1 MAVYKNT
8 QGERYTLAT
17 FHLDLLDAQ
26 QRTAELEKTDDTVI
40 SLSCYWEDINRR
52 WSIHHRELTTLI
64 REIYEAGQWTRRFVS
79 SLSA

>member
-17 FHLDLLDAQ
+17 MHRE
-26 QRTAELEKTDDTVI
+26 QRIAELEKTDDTVI

-79 SLSA
+79 SLSV